1 MYSVV
6 NILFKIV
13 HKVFTIVT
21 CTALKTK
28 VGLVLYRRLG
38 FCITSNKTCHG
49 FTLLFTGPLCLFFK
63 LVQVNRCFQR
73 LRVRNPNV
81 FHSHT
86 WKQSASPRSDS
97 SAGSDFVDV
106 LSASVGLRNDGRL
119 PTDRPSLQTSG
130 GTEHVTVI
138 FYLHKKAGRCSKQSI
153 TKKEASAE
161 FFGEFSLILPVW
173 SGSKLLPI
181 SLVGKLFLPL

>member
-38 FCITSNKTCHG
+38 FCITSNKTCHV
-49 FTLLFTGPLCLFFK
+49 FTLLFSLYRATALLLK

-73 LRVRNPNV
+73 LQVQNP
-81 FHSHT
+81 
-86 WKQSASPRSDS
+86 
-97 SAGSDFVDV
+97 
-106 LSASVGLRNDGRL
+106 
-119 PTDRPSLQTSG
+119 
-130 GTEHVTVI
+130 
-138 FYLHKKAGRCSKQSI
+138 
-153 TKKEASAE
+153 
-161 FFGEFSLILPVW
+161 
-173 SGSKLLPI
+173 
-181 SLVGKLFLPL
+181 